1 MDRNNWRNKISDH
14 LQLDW
19 KISKNNSEEAVLFF
33 EKAFSYTRCYDRAWF
48 GIHKDMVSLVIGG
61 IFLAALVN
69 SGNDKGVWLLVD
81 QDAPTLNLIKYQPVK
96 STQKSKSPLIWAH
109 SMNFDA
115 LHEIIESSEIW
126 ISYSEASEKVL
137 DASFS
142 STDRDDV
149 QIRRNKI
156 RLVDIF
162 PARDLSIY
170 NIALNINNRAS
181 RYSIGGLQDIR
192 TELKGL
198 KRRPGSN
205 IFSSRTISDEWAFHN
220 GGRSELQFN
229 IGWEYESGFRE
240 LRHGVA
246 FSFETS
252 QTLPSIEVLV
262 PKVRLFNDFMRI
274 HPDLYSDMHM
284 WWYYEEKR
292 SSDYPP
298 VPIEHDLVTE
308 GCFVFLGKRQ
318 PADKIDYDTILG
330 DFDRLLPLYRY
341 IEGNGSSYPT
351 ILPPNSPF
359 TFKPGY
365 STKISS
371 TLATYTQKQLN
382 VNLLHNQMQETLF
395 QRLVSQYEE
404 ENVGTELVSG
414 VGTSVDIVVR
424 TVQGYIFYEIK
435 TALTPRAC
443 LREAIGQLLEY
454 SFWPGAQSAI
464 KLVVVGERPI
474 DDDCAE
480 YLRRLNLRFPL
491 PINYEQI
498 IL

>member
-1 MDRNNWRNKISDH
+1 MDRNNWRNKISDY

-19 KISKNNSEEAVLFF
+19 KISRNDSDNAVLFF
-33 EKAFSYTRCYDRAWF
+33 EKAFSNTRCYDRAWF
-48 GIHKDMVSLVIGG
+48 GIHKDTVSLVVGG

-81 QDAPTLNLIKYQPVK
+81 QDAPPLDLIKYQPVK

-115 LHEIIESSEIW
+115 LTGIIESSEIW
-126 ISYSEASEKVL
+126 DSYSKASEKVL

-149 QIRRNKI
+149 QIRRSKI

-162 PARDLSIY
+162 PDKELSIY
-170 NIALNINNRAS
+170 NIALGINNRATK
-181 RYSIGGLQDIR
+181 YSIGGLQDIR

-198 KRRPGSN
+198 KHRPGSN
-205 IFSSRTISDEWAFHN
+205 IFSSQTISDEWAFHN

-229 IGWEYESGFRE
+229 IGWEYDSGFQE
-240 LRHGVA
+240 LRYGVA

-252 QTLPSIEVLV
+252 KTLPSIEVLV
-262 PKVRLFNDFMRI
+262 PKVRLFNDFIRS
-274 HPDLYSDMHM
+274 HPNLYSDMHM
-284 WWYYEEKR
+284 WYYKEKR

-298 VPIEHDLVTE
+298 IPIEHDLVTE
-308 GCFVFLGKRQ
+308 GCFVFLGNRQ

-341 IEGNGSSYPT
+341 IEGNGSTYPT
-351 ILPPNSPF
+351 ILMPNSPF
-359 TFKPGY
+359 IFKPGC

-371 TLATYTQKQLN
+371 TLASYTQKQLN

-395 QRLVSQYEE
+395 QRLVSLHGK

-424 TVQGYIFYEIK
+424 SVQG
-435 TALTPRAC
+435 
-443 LREAIGQLLEY
+443 
-454 SFWPGAQSAI
+454 
-464 KLVVVGERPI
+464 
-474 DDDCAE
+474 
-480 YLRRLNLRFPL
+480 PL
-491 PINYEQI
+491 C
-498 IL
+498 

>member
-1 MDRNNWRNKISDH
+1 MDKNNWRNKISDH

-19 KISKNNSEEAVLFF
+19 KISRNNSDDAVIFF
-33 EKAFSYTRCYDRAWF
+33 EKAFRNTRCYDRAWF
-48 GIHKDMVSLVIGG
+48 GIHKDIVSLVVGG

-69 SGNDKGVWLLVD
+69 SGNDEGVWLLVD
-81 QDAPTLNLIKYQPVK
+81 QDAPPLNLIKYQPVK

-109 SMNFDA
+109 SLNFDV
-115 LHEIIESSEIW
+115 LHELIESSEIW
-126 ISYSEASEKVL
+126 DSYSKASEKVL
-137 DASFS
+137 NASFS
-142 STDRDDV
+142 SADRDEV

-162 PARDLSIY
+162 PAKELSIY
-170 NIALNINNRAS
+170 NIALNINNRAN

-198 KRRPGSN
+198 KHRPGPN
-205 IFSSRTISDEWAFHN
+205 IFSSQTISDDWAFHT

-229 IGWEYESGFRE
+229 IGWEYESGFQE

-262 PKVRLFNDFMRI
+262 SKVRLFNDFMRI

-284 WWYYEEKR
+284 WHYYKEKR
-292 SSDYPP
+292 SSDYLPT
-298 VPIEHDLVTE
+298 PIEHALVTE
-308 GCFVFLGKRQ
+308 GCFIFLGKRQ
-318 PADKIDYDTILG
+318 PSDKIDYDIILE

-341 IEGNGSSYPT
+341 IEGNGRSYPT
-351 ILPPNSPF
+351 ILPSNIPF
-359 TFKPGY
+359 TFKPGC
-365 STKISS
+365 SIKISS
-371 TLATYTQKQLN
+371 TLATYKQKQLN
-382 VNLLHNQMQETLF
+382 VKLLHNQMQETLY
-395 QRLVSQYEE
+395 QRLVSQYGE

-424 TVQGYIFYEIK
+424 TVHGYVFYEIK
-435 TALTPRAC
+435 TAITPRAC

-464 KLVVVGERPI
+464 KLVVVGESPI
-474 DDDCAE
+474 DDVCAE

-491 PINYEQI
+491 PIDYEQI